1 MNWKS
6 IVKSIAPVLGTALG
20 GPMAGGAIK
29 MLTSALLGDENATEQ
44 ELENFI
50 VNANPD
56 QLLKI
61 KQLDAD
67 FKLKMEELG
76 VDVFKLEVAD
86 RDSARTAHQ
95 DSHMPSILCLL
106 LTLMVCAG
114 SYALIVANI
123 PPANANI
130 LYMVF
135 GQVLTAWAASIAY
148 WVGTTKSSSDK
159 SKLLGAVKQL

>member
-6 IVKSIAPVLGTALG
+6 LVKSIAPVLGTALG

-29 MLTSALLGDENATEQ
+29 MLTSTLLGDENATEQ
-44 ELENFI
+44 ELEKFI
-50 VNANPD
+50 INANPD
-56 QLLKI
+56 QLLPLK
-61 KQLDAD
+61 KLDSE

-86 RDSARTAHQ
+86 RNSARTHHK
-95 DSHMPSILCLL
+95 DNIMPAIICLL

-114 SYALIVANI
+114 SYALIVAII

-148 WVGTTKSSSDK
+148 WVGTTKSSGDK
-159 SKLLGAVKQL
+159 NKMLGMPK

>member
-1 MNWKS
+1 MAMKWQS
-6 IVKSIAPVLGTALG
+6 IVKSIAPIIGSALG
-20 GPMAGGAIK
+20 GPMAGSAIK
-29 MLTSALLGDENATEQ
+29 ALSTALLGNDSATEQ
-44 ELENFI
+44 ELERLI

-61 KQLDAD
+61 KQSDAD
-67 FKLKMEELG
+67 FKLKMAELG

-86 RDSARTAHQ
+86 RDSARTHHN
-95 DSHMPSILCLL
+95 DSPMPAVLCLL
-106 LTLMVCAG
+106 LTAMVSAG
-114 SYALIVANI
+114 SYALIVATI
-123 PPANANI
+123 PPANASI

-159 SKLLGAVKQL
+159 SKMLGVVK

>member
-29 MLTSALLGDENATEQ
+29 MLTSTLLGDENATEQ

-61 KQLDAD
+61 KQSDAE

-86 RDSARTAHQ
+86 RNSAREHHK
-95 DSHMPSILCLL
+95 DNMMPAILCLL

-114 SYALIVANI
+114 SYALIVATI

-148 WVGTTKSSSDK
+148 WVGTTKSSGDK
-159 SKLLGAVKQL
+159 SKMLGMSK